1 MDEKVVH
8 FDSFACSCPVS
19 TVLLTEGVYF
29 PFVYSCLFCHR
40 LIDHMLLS
48 WLSGKESACQC
59 RRPGFDP
66 WVRNI
71 PWRRAWP
78 STLVWR
84 IPWTEKPGGLQSRGW
99 QKSWTWDSNSNNKNK
114 IPNATGFFV
123 ARLFSAC
130 YVDLYFCP
138 ELHACW
144 GGPVLQREGDVCPQI
159 SSIGLRCAQD
169 LCVYV
174 GSSHV

>member
-19 TVLLTEGVYF
+19 TMLLTEGVYF

-71 PWRRAWP
+71 PGGGHGHPLWYGESHGQR
-78 STLVWR
+78 SLVGYS
-84 IPWTEKPGGLQSRGW
+84 PGGGKRAGHDIATATTRT
-99 QKSWTWDSNSNNKNK
+99 KSLMQRVFLWPDYLVHAMWTY
-114 IPNATGFFV
+114 IFV
-123 ARLFSAC
+123 LSSTHVEVVLSFS
-130 YVDLYFCP
+130 
-138 ELHACW
+138 
-144 GGPVLQREGDVCPQI
+144 GRETFA
-159 SSIGLRCAQD
+159 LRF
-169 LCVYV
+169 LL
-174 GSSHV
+174 